1 MSTLAFCYLAHPE
14 KGLATLE
21 HEGQRF
27 VPLFAR
33 AEDLQRVNDQSAEQL
48 ASYRIYIVSKPD
60 DTAAF
65 LETLRGL
72 SLQVGIAGGPS
83 DDGSGGATF
92 AVMAPDALARALT
105 QEGRPQPSK

>member
-1 MSTLAFCYLAHPE
+1 MSTLAFCYLDHPE

-33 AEDLQRVNDQSAEQL
+33 AEDLQRVNERSANQL
-48 ASYRIYIVSKPD
+48 ASYRIHVASKPAEI
-60 DTAAF
+60 AAF
-65 LETLRGL
+65 LEKLQGL

-83 DDGSGGATF
+83 DEGSGDAAF
-92 AVMAPDALARALT
+92 AVMGPDVLARALT
-105 QEGRPQPSK
+105 QEGP